1 MHEAQVLRETVESFG
16 KISDQC
22 FIFFCLVHRSR
33 KTFHYDFKDN
43 LGRCILFRKSQRK
56 FKHVFSKQSKIY
68 QNTHFTKIFQ
78 RLVYISFKR
87 KICKWISIFFDNFCQ
102 QIVTVAVCGSF
113 RVYQIDLPVSLMSV
127 SLSFYGMIFSF
138 SNSSKSLNVSPNISS
153 NIILITISLLIFSFR
168 KAAWFA
174 PIFFFFGACLTSNFA
189 SMSLVRYPA
198 RALFK
203 NFCWPPFFMKDWVL
217 LP

>member
-1 MHEAQVLRETVESFG
+1 MHEAQVLRETVEIFG

-22 FIFFCLVHRSR
+22 FIFFCLVHRSH

-87 KICKWISIFFDNFCQ
+87 KICKESAFSLTIFVNKLLQLLYVVVLESTKLIF
-102 QIVTVAVCGSF
+102 
-113 RVYQIDLPVSLMSV
+113 L
-127 SLSFYGMIFSF
+127 SLSCL
-138 SNSSKSLNVSPNISS
+138 SL
-153 NIILITISLLIFSFR
+153 
-168 KAAWFA
+168 
-174 PIFFFFGACLTSNFA
+174 CL
-189 SMSLVRYPA
+189 
-198 RALFK
+198 
-203 NFCWPPFFMKDWVL
+203 FMV
-217 LP
+217 

>member
-87 KICKWISIFFDNFCQ
+87 KICK
-102 QIVTVAVCGSF
+102 
-113 RVYQIDLPVSLMSV
+113 
-127 SLSFYGMIFSF
+127 
-138 SNSSKSLNVSPNISS
+138 
-153 NIILITISLLIFSFR
+153 
-168 KAAWFA
+168 
-174 PIFFFFGACLTSNFA
+174 
-189 SMSLVRYPA
+189 
-198 RALFK
+198 
-203 NFCWPPFFMKDWVL
+203 
-217 LP
+217 